1 MAEDLRR
8 LDQEECF
15 AIFSIHRLSTLEDLE
30 ALRQKA
36 QDREAWRKGVARLI
50 QVAYTQWVD
59 REKAKSNDRANA
71 RAIYLFYGD
80 LKKEYELRHL
90 L

>member
-36 QDREAWRKGVARLI
+36 QDREAWRKSVARLI
-50 QVAYTQWVD
+50 QVAYMQWIE
-59 REKAKSNDRANA
+59 REQAKSNARANA
-71 RAIYLFYGD
+71 RAVYLF
-80 LKKEYELRHL
+80 LRVL
-90 L
+90 QGPQET